1 MNEQQRPVAVTID
14 RSSARDLMVTALI
27 VWAAFLALRWLFD
40 VTHVFL
46 FEVVLAWLIAIAME
60 PPITLLVRRG
70 MKRGLAAGLVLLM
83 TPGLALFY
91 AGMVRIQSAA

>member
-46 FEVVLAWLIAIAME
+46 FEVVLAWEEPWRGVYGHLLDRDPHPAME
-60 PPITLLVRRG
+60 LG
-70 MKRGLAAGLVLLM
+70 FLARK
-83 TPGLALFY
+83 PGGDDA
-91 AGMVRIQSAA
+91 V